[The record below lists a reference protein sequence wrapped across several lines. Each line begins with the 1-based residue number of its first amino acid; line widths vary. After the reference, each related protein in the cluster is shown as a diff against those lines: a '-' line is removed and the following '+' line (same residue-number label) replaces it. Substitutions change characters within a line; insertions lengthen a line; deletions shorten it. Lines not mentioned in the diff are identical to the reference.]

1 MSKPLFPKFVSPPRP
16 DGALVNI
23 KSMKESKYFKLEELL
38 KSDTALAAQIE
49 NLPSWSD
56 VENLLDL
63 AVFVLDPIREAWGQ
77 PLIVT
82 SGYRSTRLNVAV
94 GGVPTSAHVE
104 GCAVDITLC
113 SWSTRKISELYNLI
127 AKMVDDGFIYVDQV
141 IYYRKKKIIHISN
154 DLPCRKQFIV
164 K

>member
-1 MSKPLFPKFVSPPRP
+1 
-16 DGALVNI
+16 
-23 KSMKESKYFKLEELL
+23 MKESKYFRLEELL
-38 KSDTALAAQIE
+38 RSDKAMAAQIE
-49 NLPSWSD
+49 NLPSWMD
-56 VENLLDL
+56 VDNLLDL
-63 AVFVLDPIREAWGQ
+63 AVLVLDPIREAWGQ

-82 SGYRSTRLNVAV
+82 SGYRSPQLNAAV
-94 GGVPTSAHVE
+94 GGVPTSAHMD

-113 SWSTRKISELYNLI
+113 SWSARKMGELFNLI
-127 AKMVDDGFIYVDQV
+127 ANMVDDGVIDIDQV